1 MLVIGFVLPVSG
13 EYVDLIYMVE
23 PVALPL
29 PGCIEGNEPIFKV
42 ETELLWR
49 VEQPEL
55 VDINYNEDIAN
66 LIQSLDEEVYLEY
79 LEDLVAFGPRVTQTE
94 ECEQAG
100 GFIYEEFEKLGLEVR
115 RHYWESES
123 GLSGFNVEGTL
134 PGLNETS
141 DEIYIVCAHYD
152 SVPGSPGA
160 DDDGSGTVA
169 VMSAAKLMSHYA
181 FNHTIRFI
189 AFSGEEQG
197 LHGSYHYAKDNYEHR
212 FQLKIGQIQE
222 AHPLL

>member
-1 MLVIGFVLPVSG
+1 MKIKIGSILFCLMLVIGFVLPVSG
-13 EYVDLIYMVE
+13 EHVDLINKIE

-94 ECEQAG
+94 ECELAG
-100 GFIYEEFEKLGLEVR
+100 GFIYDELKMITLYAVDGAFLSEEEKR
-115 RHYWESES
+115 
-123 GLSGFNVEGTL
+123 TL
-134 PGLNETS
+134 R
-141 DEIYIVCAHYD
+141 DEIEN
-152 SVPGSPGA
+152 GF
-160 DDDGSGTVA
+160 VA
-169 VMSAAKLMSHYA
+169 
-181 FNHTIRFI
+181 
-189 AFSGEEQG
+189 E
-197 LHGSYHYAKDNYEHR
+197 
-212 FQLKIGQIQE
+212 
-222 AHPLL
+222 